1 MSEGFI
7 TFLRDIKW
15 FIVSI
20 IVVLLFLMAP
30 EINRLIVKIES
41 MIAENQK
48 DVLEHTHEDGF
59 THSHFGAVNHTHK
72 AIDKSPPIALW
83 CGSGGENHGESLS
96 YFFTSK
102 ILFIWKRDEKISQ
115 VTDFTEVVDEVT
127 NSTVFESV
135 DFKAPDFLTESPKK
149 ITFISK
155 ATLVNNLKYSSV
167 VGKFILFRDTLELQ
181 FIEDEKYDYLKK
193 EFVPLKTTFQ
203 CKISKR
209 DEIIN
214 YIDSHNKSLKADNKL

>member
-1 MSEGFI
+1 
-7 TFLRDIKW
+7 
-15 FIVSI
+15 
-20 IVVLLFLMAP
+20 
-30 EINRLIVKIES
+30 

-102 ILFIWKRDEKISQ
+102 LLFIWKRDEKISQ

-135 DFKAPDFLTESPKK
+135 DFKAPNFLTESPIESEPTEIIFPVAK
-149 ITFISK
+149 IVTRPFISGLL
-155 ATLVNNLKYSSV
+155 TYPQ
-167 VGKFILFRDTLELQ
+167 I
-181 FIEDEKYDYLKK
+181 
-193 EFVPLKTTFQ
+193 PLYET
-203 CKISKR
+203 
-209 DEIIN
+209 
-214 YIDSHNKSLKADNKL
+214 